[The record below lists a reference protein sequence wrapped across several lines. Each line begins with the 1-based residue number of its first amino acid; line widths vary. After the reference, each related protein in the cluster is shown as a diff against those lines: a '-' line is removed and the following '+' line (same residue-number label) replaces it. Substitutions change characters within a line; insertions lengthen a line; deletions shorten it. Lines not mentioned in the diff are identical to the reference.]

1 MAKLVIKG
9 DHDTLEEIFLK
20 ASALTDTDGPDII
33 IEPAA
38 ASPNV
43 QIDWKKDE
51 DTIIL
56 EGEESELQKLKEKL
70 QEHFRSI
77 AKETLKPIACLEQAE
92 IFEKE

>member
-9 DHDTLEEIFLK
+9 DRDTLDEIFLM
-20 ASALTDTDGPDII
+20 ASALTDEPDII

-43 QIDWKKDE
+43 RIDLQE
-51 DTIIL
+51 DKIII
-56 EGEESELQKLKEKL
+56 EGEESDLQKLKEKL

>member
-9 DHDTLEEIFLK
+9 DRDTLEEIFLK

-38 ASPNV
+38 ARPNV

-51 DTIIL
+51 DIIII
-56 EGEESELQKLKEKL
+56 EGEESDLQNLKEKL
-70 QEHFRSI
+70 QEYFWAI
-77 AKETLKPIACLEQAE
+77 AKETQKPITCLEQAE